1 MCPFLGRLWTL
12 RPPPIP
18 TCHWNTYRASIA
30 NLSKLSEHLPDIYR
44 DLSSIC
50 RTSIEHISNIYRQS
64 IEQRSSKNRKSKSKA
79 KPTDQIR
86 IRITPKLWNTIG
98 NQLQPQNLKIKITS
112 KSNSK
117 GKIAVPCSR
126 GNQKSASSGHP
137 K

>member
-1 MCPFLGRLWTL
+1 MD
-12 RPPPIP
+12 PPPPPFHP

-30 NLSKLSEHLPDIYR
+30 NLSELIEHLPDIYR

-50 RTSIEHISNIYRQS
+50 RTSIEHISEIYRQS

-117 GKIAVPCSR
+117 RKIAVPCSL